1 MSNKIVWIKADDGAW
16 DSRKDIITTGMESGV
31 DHILVNADDV
41 QKVKEL
47 GNVKVAAFSNK
58 EVEGADVIVVGK
70 GGEGDGTKPLPP
82 DYAGSLDITNALNL
96 KEKGFKV
103 AAYVVIHNK
112 DYETFAAEMGS
123 ICDYLI
129 TIGTDWQIIPLENLI
144 AGLQKKDVK
153 LISGVKDPEEAR
165 IAFET
170 MEHGTDG
177 VLLDTDDFSQ
187 IKKTVNVVENAS
199 SQSLQLETAVVTK
212 VESVGMGDRVCVDTC
227 NLMVRGEG
235 MLVGSQAN
243 GMFLVNSESDDS
255 PYVASRPFRV
265 NAGAVH
271 AYVRVGDKTRY
282 LSELKSGDEVTIVN
296 ASGVQRQG
304 VVGRVKIERRPL
316 MLVEA
321 DLNGKIIKNV
331 LQNAETIKLVT
342 KEKEP
347 ISVAELKPGDEILVY
362 SEDVGRHFG
371 MMIEETIIEQ

>member
-1 MSNKIVWIKADDGAW
+1 MNNKIIWIKADEGSW
-16 DSRKDIITTGMESGV
+16 DERKAIITTGMESGV
-31 DHILVNADDV
+31 DHILVNADEV
-41 QKVKEL
+41 KKVKEL
-47 GNVKVAAFSNK
+47 GNVNVAAFSNK
-58 EVEGADVIVVGK
+58 KVDGADVIVIGK

-82 DYAGSLDITNALNL
+82 DYAGSLDITTALNL

-103 AAYVVIHNK
+103 AGYVVIHNK
-112 DYETFAAEMGS
+112 EYEKFAAEMGNV
-123 ICDYLI
+123 CDYLI

-144 AGLQKKDVK
+144 TGLQKKDVK
-153 LISGVKDPEEAR
+153 LISGVKDSEEAR
-165 IAFET
+165 LAFET

-177 VLLDTDDFSQ
+177 VLLDTDDLSQ
-187 IKKTVNVVENAS
+187 IKKTVAVVESAGT
-199 SQSLQLETAVVTK
+199 QSLQLQAAVVTK
-212 VESVGMGDRVCVDTC
+212 VEAVGMGDRVCVDTC
-227 NLMVRGEG
+227 NLMTKGEG
-235 MLVGSQAN
+235 MLVGSQSN
-243 GMFLVNSESDDS
+243 GMFLVHSESEES
-255 PYVASRPFRV
+255 PYVAARPFRV

-271 AYVRVGDKTRY
+271 AYVRVGENTRY

-296 ASGVQRQG
+296 ASGVQRAG

-316 MLVEA
+316 ILVEA

-342 KEKEP
+342 KDKQP

>member
-1 MSNKIVWIKADDGAW
+1 M
-16 DSRKDIITTGMESGV
+16 
-31 DHILVNADDV
+31 
-41 QKVKEL
+41 
-47 GNVKVAAFSNK
+47 GNV
-58 EVEGADVIVVGK
+58 
-70 GGEGDGTKPLPP
+70 
-82 DYAGSLDITNALNL
+82 
-96 KEKGFKV
+96 
-103 AAYVVIHNK
+103 
-112 DYETFAAEMGS
+112 
-123 ICDYLI
+123 CDYLI

-144 AGLQKKDVK
+144 TGLQKKDVK
-153 LISGVKDPEEAR
+153 LISGVKDSEEAKV
-165 IAFET
+165 AFET

-187 IKKTVNVVENAS
+187 IKKTVAVVESAG
-199 SQSLQLETAVVTK
+199 SQTLQLQAAVVTK
-212 VESVGMGDRVCVDTC
+212 VEAVGMGDRVCVDTC
-227 NLMVRGEG
+227 NLMTRGEG
-235 MLVGSQAN
+235 LLVGSQSN
-243 GMFLVNSESDDS
+243 GMFLVNSESEDS

-296 ASGVQRQG
+296 VHGTQRSG

-316 MLVEA
+316 ILVEA
-321 DLNGKIIKNV
+321 DLNGKIIKNI

-342 KEKEP
+342 KAGDP

>member
-144 AGLQKKDVK
+144 TGLQKKDVK

-165 IAFET
+165 IAFDT

-304 VVGRVKIERRPL
+304 VIGRVKIERRPL

>member
-144 AGLQKKDVK
+144 TGLQKKDVK

>member
-16 DSRKDIITTGMESGV
+16 DSRKDIITTGIESGV
-31 DHILVNADDV
+31 DYILVNADDV

-144 AGLQKKDVK
+144 TGLQKKDVK

-165 IAFET
+165 IAFDT